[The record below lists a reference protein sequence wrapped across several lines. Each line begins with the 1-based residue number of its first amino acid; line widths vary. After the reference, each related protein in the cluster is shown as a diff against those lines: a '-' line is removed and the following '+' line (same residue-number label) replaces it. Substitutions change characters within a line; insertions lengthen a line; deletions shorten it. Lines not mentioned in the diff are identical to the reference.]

1 MLNNIATKQK
11 DGWRYDK
18 SLHMTTIVR
27 LTNHRQ
33 VVAGEL
39 QPFTFSWGGGG
50 AQKHPPPTPYGRL
63 SCYVVFVVGTIE
75 DCIRGEQNVDGVLK
89 KDRGHLVLLIGRG
102 EGTEKMDC
110 PILVSPPPPKHF
122 SFCSA
127 AAANASKK

>member
-1 MLNNIATKQK
+1 M
-11 DGWRYDK
+11 DK
-18 SLHMTTIVR
+18 SVHMTTIVP

-39 QPFTFSWGGGG
+39 QSFTFSWGWGGG
-50 AQKHPPPTPYGRL
+50 DRSTPSYPYGRL

-75 DCIRGEQNVDGVLK
+75 DCIRGVQNVDGVLK
-89 KDRGHLVLLIGRG
+89 KDRGQLLLLIGRG

-110 PILVSPPPPKHF
+110 PILVSPPNHF

-127 AAANASKK
+127 TAANASKK